1 MKTAIYAG
9 SFDPFTNGHLDVVR
23 RAAALFDRVIVLIA
37 VNPFKTRIYD
47 PAIIANAICDI
58 FEGDDYKNCEVM
70 VAGPDEWTVD
80 IAAAEGAQYLIRGLR
95 NETDYLTE
103 EELATANKKL
113 NSNIETIYF
122 RSNFEDISSTK
133 VKEYAKYE
141 KELIKSLVPSEIYKI
156 IEER

>member
-37 VNPFKTRIYD
+37 VNPFKARSYD
-47 PAIIANAICDI
+47 PATMANAICDI
-58 FEGDDYKNCEVM
+58 FEGDEYQNCEVM

-80 IAAAEGAQYLIRGLR
+80 IAAAQGAQYLIRGLR
-95 NETDYLTE
+95 NESDYLVE
-103 EELATANKKL
+103 EELAAANKRL

-133 VKEYAKYE
+133 VKQYAYE